1 VPGVF
6 APWARL
12 ALSLRAPKPGQSA
25 LDVACGTGI
34 GARLLALAVGP
45 GGHVAGVDS
54 DEGMLAV
61 ARSVP
66 DGAAAA
72 PIVWH
77 QSSAQILPLEKA
89 SVDFVTCFEGI
100 QFFRDRAKAMSEM
113 RRVLRPGGAVLFTIW
128 GPLSRNPGHAAI
140 AEALKHFVGVE
151 AANLTPYSMTE
162 PKDIRG
168 LFLGA
173 GFTELAIETSE
184 LILPVP
190 SAKDFIDWM
199 AAGAFSTRH
208 NLAKLDPAK
217 LVEFYAMV
225 AERLAQYAQAGDIG
239 LPTCR
244 NICIAEA
251 P

>member
-1 VPGVF
+1 
-6 APWARL
+6 
-12 ALSLRAPKPGQSA
+12 
-25 LDVACGTGI
+25 
-34 GARLLALAVGP
+34 
-45 GGHVAGVDS
+45 
-54 DEGMLAV
+54 
-61 ARSVP
+61 
-66 DGAAAA
+66 
-72 PIVWH
+72 
-77 QSSAQILPLEKA
+77 
-89 SVDFVTCFEGI
+89 
-100 QFFRDRAKAMSEM
+100 
-113 RRVLRPGGAVLFTIW
+113 VLRPGGAVLFTIW